1 MGLFDKA
8 KQAKQSAA
16 DAMAQAGAM
25 QQQAGR
31 GGFGAP
37 TCPAWAARTWPRWP
51 RTRPRSTSWR
61 SPALEAP
68 GVIHTITA
76 TGTPDVSGATMHAI
90 AVTYRPEGGDPI
102 ETTIEQSLLP
112 FQLEGLA
119 EGKPCTVKYDPD
131 MPTSADPAEL
141 VGARHMGVFKDGFKA
156 RSRAPRSS
164 ATTTAACRRCRA
176 PSRTSQ
182 ALTDDQGQGEILKH
196 GTPTKARGAG
206 LPDAGRQVLD
216 GHPARRVPA
225 RGR

>member
-16 DAMAQAGAM
+16 DAMAQATAM
-25 QQQAGR
+25 QQAAGVPS
-31 GGFGAP
+31 GGFGGADMP
-37 TCPAWAARTWPRWP
+37 GMGGQDMAAMAAM
-51 RTRPRSTSWR
+51 SAKLNKLATSGI
-61 SPALEAP
+61 EAP

-131 MPTSADPAEL
+131 MP
-141 VGARHMGVFKDGFKA
+141 
-156 RSRAPRSS
+156 SS
-164 ATTTAACRRCRA
+164 A
-176 PSRTSQ
+176 
-182 ALTDDQGQGEILKH
+182 ILH
-196 GTPTKARGAG
+196 SW
-206 LPDAGRQVLD
+206 
-216 GHPARRVPA
+216 
-225 RGR
+225 